1 MRLLSALILALVL
14 VAGCADLGSPPEIPL
29 PELTVY
35 GDTTSEGEIAECEIE
50 LSFEAQ
56 LPVTVI
62 YTLQGVTATAGADFV
77 SATDTVIIEAS
88 DGTGHGE
95 DHVHVGITLLQD
107 ELIEPIEELRLHIV
121 SATNVV
127 LLGRDASC
135 FILDDD
141 GEPFVSVG
149 DINVIEGQ
157 PAMFEVILSKTGIA
171 PVIFD
176 YSTDAGTAA
185 AGVDFELTTGTDTIA
200 IGATSTIVEVNTI
213 DDTTYDQFETFT
225 LTLGALQNGSFL
237 DSVATAII
245 SDNDPQPSPSFVN
258 EIKPI
263 IAARCALS
271 VCHGG
276 SASEGGLNFGAIGY
290 HDVLHASADH
300 GPIVVI
306 GDGANSALYF
316 KVTAS
321 PRFGSR
327 MPPGGPYL
335 STADVQKIKD
345 WIDAGAPDN

>member
-1 MRLLSALILALVL
+1 MKILAALIVALVL
-14 VAGCADLGSPPEIPL
+14 ASGCADLGSPPEIPL
-29 PELTVY
+29 PELTVR

-77 SATDTVIIEAS
+77 AATDTVIIEAS

-95 DHVHVGITLLQD
+95 NHVHVEIPLLQD
-107 ELIEPIEELRLHIV
+107 DQIEPIEELRLHIV
-121 SATNVV
+121 SATNAILVE
-127 LLGRDASC
+127 RDASC

-141 GEPFVSVG
+141 GEPYMSVD

-157 PAMFEVILSKTGIA
+157 PAMFEVMLSKTGIA

-176 YSTDAGTAA
+176 YSTVAGTAG
-185 AGVDFELTTGTDTIA
+185 AGVDFEATTGTDTIP
-200 IGATSTIVEVNTI
+200 IGATSTIVEINTI
-213 DDTTYDQFETFT
+213 DDTTYDQFETFS
-225 LTLGALQNGSFL
+225 LTLSNPRNGSLL
-237 DSVATAII
+237 DSVAIATI
-245 SDNDPQPSPSFVN
+245 SDNDPRPSPSFAS

-276 SASEGGLNFGAIGY
+276 SASQGGLNFGAIGY
-290 HDVLHASADH
+290 HDVVHATADH
-300 GPIVVI
+300 GPIVVV

-316 KVTAS
+316 KVTTS

-335 STADVQKIKD
+335 STVDIQKIKD